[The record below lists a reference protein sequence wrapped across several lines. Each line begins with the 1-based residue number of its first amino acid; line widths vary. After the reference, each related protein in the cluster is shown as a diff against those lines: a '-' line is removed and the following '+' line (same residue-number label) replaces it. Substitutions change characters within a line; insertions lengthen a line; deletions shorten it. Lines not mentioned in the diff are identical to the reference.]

1 MALILT
7 RSPYFVSRGSLD
19 DGASLVVEI
28 GYYGG
33 LGFATEKTYTFNYRN
48 AHLID
53 IAPFIDDYLSDTFS
67 WITSG
72 YQSDR
77 GLDYLKYVR
86 TTLSGEVSGVAQ
98 ADVVSE
104 YFASKGYLYST
115 DEYNEDLTQKLVD
128 NCYYAGSS
136 DVIYKLDDSQLR
148 FPLMSTDQTLIA
160 GDTGRSVDIT
170 YKNNGE
176 VVKSTT
182 ENFLANSSSSNYTFK
197 EELQAFGLYDSYE
210 RRVKGFGGVLEDS
223 KCLQDFFRDR
233 EIFDYDEIVLA
244 ANGTNKVI
252 KVNTVSE
259 CKHKPYRVTFLNK
272 YGAEEDLWFFKRSDI
287 SMVVQKETFRPSSIG
302 RYNASTGFDYNTPA
316 VKTYSDFNINARES
330 IRLNTDWVDE
340 KLNESIRQMML
351 SDYIRLWDFTE
362 DKQYHVTVKSSD
374 LTFKTHVNDK
384 LINYEI
390 EFDFAHEVINNV
402 G

>member
-7 RSPYFVSRGSLD
+7 RSPFFVSRGTLD
-19 DGASLVVEI
+19 DGASLTLEI
-28 GYYGG
+28 GDYGG
-33 LGFATEKTYTFNYRN
+33 AGFVTEKTYVFNYRN
-48 AHLID
+48 AYLLD

-67 WITSG
+67 WVSSG

-77 GLDYLKYVR
+77 GNDYLRYVR
-86 TTLSGEVSGVAQ
+86 VTLSGEVSGVPQ

-115 DEYNEDLTQKLVD
+115 DEYNEDLSQKLVD

-148 FPLMSTDQTLIA
+148 FPLLSTEQTLIA

-170 YKNNGE
+170 YKKNGE
-176 VVKSTT
+176 VVKSVSS
-182 ENFLANSSSSNYTFK
+182 NFLSNSSPSNYVFR
-197 EELQAFGLYDSYE
+197 EEIIAFGLYDNYE
-210 RRVKGFGGVLEDS
+210 RRVKGFGGIIEDS

-233 EIFDYDEIVLA
+233 EIFDYDEIVLG

-252 KVNTVSE
+252 KVNTVSS

-272 YGAEEDLWFFKRSDI
+272 YGVEEDLWFFKRSDVTMSI
-287 SMVVQKETFRPSSIG
+287 QKESYRPSSIG
-302 RYNASTGFDYNTPA
+302 RYNASSGFGYNTPA
-316 VKTYSDFNINARES
+316 VKTYADLNINARES
-330 IRLNTDWVDE
+330 IKLNTDWVDE
-340 KLNESIRQMML
+340 RLNESVRQMML
-351 SDYIRLWDFTE
+351 SDYIRLWDFEE
-362 DKQYHVTVKSSD
+362 DVVYHVTIRSSD
-374 LTFKTHVNDK
+374 LRFKTHVNDK